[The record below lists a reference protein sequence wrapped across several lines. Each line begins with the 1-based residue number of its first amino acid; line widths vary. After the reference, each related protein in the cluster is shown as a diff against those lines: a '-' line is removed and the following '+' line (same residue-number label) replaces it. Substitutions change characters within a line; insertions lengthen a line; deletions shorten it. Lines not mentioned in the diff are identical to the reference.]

1 MLNQIQLHIHDDEEK
16 QLEVEKQAAHSLRL
30 RYHEN
35 VEAFRRHIPSL
46 LSLVKTDKTSNST
59 LLCNKY
65 GELNVVNVTTGQ
77 VLYGLYPSQDVSE
90 EVTQALQDMSP
101 VYFNLNIKQ
110 EPDVLIIFGLG
121 LGYHI
126 PILLEHTKFRNI
138 VIYEPDEEL
147 FICSLSVINWRHI
160 LESAKQRGVGLFL
173 QIGDSGKQIFEN
185 MTELQQHL
193 GSSGF
198 YYYKHLNNDVFDDL
212 ELKLRTVSW
221 TELRNWKGGDNNSN
235 SIVNYLP
242 PWTKRVFSID
252 SSNRLE
258 SQRFRDNLKA
268 FKSFFPSV
276 YEEFKNYSP
285 SVWVP
290 FAEDSS
296 HINILHKNTRSLFYQ
311 YDAVKACED
320 SFHCFAQRPHKDGII
335 LGYKG
340 KKLRNYLHYQMVI
353 ECESV
358 LKGVKD
364 ETGSLPQ
371 AVKSV
376 IFFGLAAG
384 YDLSHLIEHHD
395 VEKLFI
401 CEPNK
406 DFFYASLHALDWV
419 TILDYFSKKER
430 RLYLNIGDDGTN
442 LTNDL
447 LVQFQSI
454 GPYVLANTYFYQSY
468 YNEHLVKAISQL
480 REQLQ
485 VMIAMGDYFDNA
497 RYGTAHTLWAIQNK
511 IPFLK
516 KNVSSQLSV
525 DDRDVPVFIV
535 GNGPSLDNLIPLLKE
550 EGQRGIIVSCGT
562 ALQTLHANGIVP
574 DFHAEI
580 EANRSTFDWAVRIN
594 DSEYLKKITLISC
607 NGIHPDTCE
616 LYRDVL
622 LAFKQGE
629 ASTVSIFELYE
640 KNGFAALNNAYPTVT
655 NFAVNFF
662 TEIGFQQFYLLGTDL
677 GFVDAKHHHS
687 KASGYYSETGQDL
700 YDYTAENN
708 TSLIVPGNFRP
719 YVNTKYEF
727 KVSKSVLENTL
738 LSKQVDVYNLN
749 DGARILGA
757 RPLNIDNAIIIS
769 KEDNKQTALKNVR
782 RIGFETLGNNDFIE
796 RFERRFHHDELLS
809 ELRQLHEV
817 IPLSFE
823 NESQVLELIEKQ
835 RSILVNSLLKKKSIL
850 FFYLNG
856 TLNYINSSFTKIAN
870 LQNKQRVIELSQKL
884 ANIWSRYTLYMLKSF
899 EFQKFEFDNIT
910 SFMGKRRELL
920 IRRYLESKPF
930 RLHFAGQSLRA
941 ASSSYLKMLH
951 EYESENALQID
962 VYIDSE
968 REVVLNRS
976 FGYMLQRDYVTSV
989 SSFFHTSGNTVYL
1002 PGSLSDD
1009 KCSLSCNDETRI
1021 NFLVLSIISG
1031 LKSVIIVPKQIYLED
1046 SEPYGLE
1053 TILASLEGYFCYGAV
1068 DFIVISERKLT
1079 SNEMHLGTG
1088 DRLTFIPQLKKL
1100 DLLGRKLNA
1109 PAYLQSKQ
1117 ELVSRGTS

>member
-1 MLNQIQLHIHDDEEK
+1 MLNQIQLHIHEDEEQ
-16 QLEVEKQAAHSLRL
+16 QLAVEKKTAHALRL

-46 LSLVKTDKTSNST
+46 LSLVKTEKTTNST

-65 GELNVVNVTTGQ
+65 GELNIVNVTTGQ
-77 VLYGLYPSQDVSE
+77 VLYSLSPSTDVSE
-90 EVTQALQDMSP
+90 EVSQALEEMTP
-101 VYFNLNIKQ
+101 VYFEPDKKQ
-110 EPDVLIIFGLG
+110 EPDVLVIFGLG

-126 PILLEHTKFRNI
+126 PILLEQSKFRNI
-138 VIYEPDEEL
+138 VIYEPDVEL
-147 FICSLSVINWRHI
+147 FVCSLSVINWKQI
-160 LESAKQRGVGLFL
+160 LETAKQTGIGLFL

-198 YYYKHLNNDVFDDL
+198 YYYKHLNNSVFDDL

-221 TELRNWKGGDNNSN
+221 NGLRNWKGKDSRSN

-242 PWTKRVFSID
+242 PWTKRCFSENVKNL
-252 SSNRLE
+252 SK
-258 SQRFRDNLKA
+258 SQRFRDNLDA
-268 FKSFFPSV
+268 LKSYFPLV
-276 YEEFKNYSP
+276 YEEFKDYSP
-285 SVWVP
+285 SVWTP
-290 FAEDSS
+290 FRDDAS
-296 HINILHKNTRSLFYQ
+296 HINLLHNNTRSLFYQ

-320 SFHCFAQRPHKDGII
+320 SFNCFAQRPHKDGIV
-335 LGYKG
+335 LGYRG

-353 ECESV
+353 ECEAV
-358 LKGVKD
+358 LHGVKD
-364 ETGSLPQ
+364 ETGLLPSS
-371 AVKSV
+371 VKSV

-384 YDLSHLIEHHD
+384 YDLSYLVDNYD

-401 CEPNK
+401 CEPNR

-419 TILDYFSKKER
+419 AILDYFSKKER

-468 YNEHLVKAISQL
+468 YNEYLVNAISQL

-497 RYGTAHTLWAIQNK
+497 RYGTAHTLWAVQNE

-516 KNVSSQLSV
+516 KNVSSQLSA
-525 DDRDVPVFIV
+525 DNRDVPIFIV
-535 GNGPSLDNLIPLLKE
+535 GNGPSLDNLLPLLKE
-550 EGQRGIIVSCGT
+550 EGHKGIIVSCGT
-562 ALQTLHANGIVP
+562 VLQTLHANGIVP

-580 EANRSTFDWAVRIN
+580 EANRSTYDWAIRIS
-594 DSEYLKKITLISC
+594 DTEYLKQITLISC

-640 KNGFAALNNAYPTVT
+640 KSNFEALNNAYPTVT

-677 GFVDAKHHHS
+677 GFVDEKHHHS
-687 KASGYYSETGQDL
+687 KASGYYSKTGEDL
-700 YDYTAENN
+700 YDYAAENN

-738 LSKQVDVYNLN
+738 LSKRVDAYNLN
-749 DGARILGA
+749 DGAKIKGTI
-757 RPLNIDNAIIIS
+757 PLTINNAIITCRE
-769 KEDNKQTALKNVR
+769 EDKRTALENVR
-782 RIGFETLGNNDFIE
+782 KVGFETLSRNEFNE
-796 RFERRFHHDELLS
+796 RFEKRFNHDQLLS
-809 ELRQLHEV
+809 ELRQLHES

-823 NESQVLELIEKQ
+823 NEEEVIALIKKQ
-835 RSILVNSLLKKKSIL
+835 RSILVKSLLKKRSLL

-856 TLNYINSSFTKIAN
+856 TLNYINSSFTKITN
-870 LQNKQRVIELSQKL
+870 LQDKERAVELSQRL
-884 ANIWSRYTLYMLKSF
+884 ADIWSRYTFYMLKSF
-899 EFQKFEFDNIT
+899 EFQKFEYDNIT

-920 IRRYLESKPF
+920 IRRYLQNKQF
-930 RLHFAGQSLRA
+930 KLRFVGQSLRA
-941 ASSSYLKMLH
+941 ASSTYLTMLH
-951 EYESENALQID
+951 EYESENALQFD
-962 VYIDSE
+962 VYVDSY
-968 REVVLNRS
+968 REVVVKNLPT
-976 FGYMLQRDYVTSV
+976 YIIQRTEVSSV
-989 SSFFHTSGNTVYL
+989 SSLIQSTGNSVYL
-1002 PGSLSDD
+1002 PGSLEDD
-1009 KCSLSCNDETRI
+1009 ECSLSCNDETRI

-1031 LKSVIIVPKQIYLED
+1031 LSSTVIVPKQIYREGT
-1046 SEPYGLE
+1046 EPVGLE
-1053 TILASLEGYFCYGAV
+1053 AILESLKGHFCYGAV
-1068 DFIVISERKLT
+1068 DFLVISGRELT
-1079 SNEMHLGTG
+1079 ANEMRLGSG
-1088 DRLTFIPQLKKL
+1088 DRLVFIPHVKKL
-1100 DLLGRKLNA
+1100 DLLGRKLSA
-1109 PAYLQSKQ
+1109 TAYEQSKQ
-1117 ELVSRGTS
+1117 QLVARGTS